1 MKQVTKATVNGIRF
15 DNIVHF
21 TLPVSFQIVYVAVPH
36 GKCKTENNIK
46 QIAVTVVKP

>member
-1 MKQVTKATVNGIRF
+1 MKHVIKAAVSGIRF

-21 TLPVSFQIVYVAVPH
+21 TLLVSFQMVYVVVPH

-46 QIAVTVVKP
+46 QTAVTMVKP